1 MNMLNQ
7 RVELTD
13 GAPEEV
19 SAVVSDLFAKLALM
33 VTEYDDQAIK
43 IEKRID
49 GTAFFPGGVGL
60 WRGLLKNGPMPPHF
74 PKNPVM
80 MLAHNFDA
88 QLLFDASVDRGIEK
102 MDEGTWRGMREY
114 LAGAELSPE
123 RCFFTNL
130 FMGLKPGRKS
140 RGKYGGSTQHKEQC
154 REFLKYQLKR
164 THPCLVVVL
173 GTPALE
179 QFHMVE
185 CPYLRLQKQVRKRLR
200 RSLLDEFCEAWGDLS
215 PDVVNGS
222 REQASSLFPVLIG
235 KDESQPVIP
244 SRVGLHRSPRPLHR
258 PEERI
263 ADRAFR

>member
-13 GAPEEV
+13 GTPEEV

-33 VTEYDDQAIK
+33 VTEYDNQAIK

-185 CPYLRLQKQVRKRLR
+185 CPYPYVSLQHPSYASNFGWDTERAKEIIGYNSSALAEALQKH
-200 RSLLDEFCEAWGDLS
+200 SC
-215 PDVVNGS
+215 S
-222 REQASSLFPVLIG
+222 RC
-235 KDESQPVIP
+235 KTQPP
-244 SRVGLHRSPRPLHR
+244 AL
-258 PEERI
+258 
-263 ADRAFR
+263 